1 MRGSR
6 RGVLLAIG
14 LIGVILSGVLLFPGA
29 WAAFSPSLPEKEG
42 GVSVNASSPG
52 LVPGNDT
59 ALLAE
64 PLSDDDRLESLIA
77 GASIPL
83 LEVSVEQ
90 ICSLYDR
97 DDAGLQSRAATM
109 SSLADGYRA
118 EAAALEVSPDMASA
132 YAQFF
137 VALDEYAAA
146 ATLLNGSTPLNR
158 SVTDDALDHLAL
170 GAEHLSEALQECNR
184 SPAGNPDA
192 PTVPM
197 NLTGEP
203 ALLFPGALQ
212 VGERFR
218 YDDARGENTASLIV
232 SSVTSV
238 GTFQTSG
245 TKPTL
250 YTAAPGNSFL
260 LVAVKASHL
269 GHKGEGANTRF
280 QTPRESAFTLHYAA
294 ETYRPLKAPGPTL
307 RGGSYSGVL
316 LDRHESVEGF
326 LFFEVPEGLDPSH
339 AYLEAGIG
347 KESPVWVL
355 GRAP

>member
-1 MRGSR
+1 MKGSR
-6 RGVLLAIG
+6 IGTLLVIG
-14 LIGVILSGVLLFPGA
+14 FIGVVLSSVLLFPGA
-29 WAAFSPSLPEKEG
+29 WATFSPNFPEEEG
-42 GVSVNASSPG
+42 GVPVNASFPG

-59 ALLAE
+59 ALLTE

-77 GASIPL
+77 RASIPL

-90 ICSLYDR
+90 ICSLYDQ

-109 SSLADGYRA
+109 SFLADGYRA
-118 EAAALEVSPDMASA
+118 EAATLEVSPDMASA

-146 ATLLNGSTPLNR
+146 GTLLNGSTPLNR

-170 GAEHLSEALQECNR
+170 GAEHLSEALLECNR

-192 PTVPM
+192 PPVPM

-212 VGERFR
+212 VGERFC
-218 YDDARGENTASLIV
+218 YDDARRENAASLIV
-232 SSVTSV
+232 STVTSV

-260 LVAVKASHL
+260 LAAVKVSHL
-269 GHKGEGANTRF
+269 GHKGEGVNTRL

-294 ETYRPLKAPGPTL
+294 ETYRPLNAPGPTL

-339 AYLEAGIG
+339 AYLEADIG
-347 KESPVWVL
+347 KDSPVWVL